1 MNPEQRRLQTCREGD
16 DTWRAWGPYLSDRQW
31 GTVREDYSADG
42 SAWDSFPFEHARS
55 RAYRWSEDGIG
66 GLCDR
71 DQFLCLSLALHN
83 GVDPILKERFF
94 GLTNSQGNHGE
105 DVKELWWHLDG
116 TPTGAYMKMLYK
128 YPHAAFPYER
138 LREENARR
146 TAQDPEFEILDTG
159 VFDEGRYFDV
169 VIEQAKADP
178 EDLLYRVE
186 VFNRGPEPAPIRV
199 LPQFFFRNTWSWD
212 SNAPRPRGSVG
223 DTPSRIVFEHPT
235 LGTMHAAFEEGT
247 DLLWCDNET
256 NGERLFNQP
265 RDGASFKDGIN
276 DHVVHGDATALR
288 RDGAGT
294 KVAGDHAATIE
305 PGASIVVRVRLARTL
320 PSDPFV
326 KFDSIMTKCREEA
339 DAFYGELQSS
349 VDDPDLR
356 LVQRQAW
363 AGMIWTKQYYGYNV
377 ERWLEGDPAQPKP
390 PQSRLTGRNAH
401 WTHFDAHDVI
411 SMPDS
416 WEYPWFASWD
426 LAFHTVTFAS
436 IDADFAKRQLIL
448 FTEDRYMHPNGA
460 IPAYEWKF
468 DDVNPP
474 VHAWATW
481 RVFKVDA
488 ARHGSPDFDFLERVF
503 HRLLMN
509 FTWWVNRKDEGGRNI
524 FEGGF
529 LGLDNIGIFDRSS
542 TLPGDGTLEQADATS
557 WMAMFSLTMMRISIE
572 LATRNPVYQDMA
584 VKFLEHF
591 LEIAQAMTAMGGGE
605 DGLWDETDE
614 FYYDQLR
621 LPDGRRLPMRIQSIV
636 GLIPMFAVEVVEPET
651 LERLP
656 EFAKHLDRIF
666 EKNPELYDLVSHWR
680 VPGRG
685 ERRLFSL
692 LRGHRMK
699 CLLKRMLDEEGF
711 LSPHGI
717 RSLSKHHEAN
727 PYGLEIDG
735 HRYTIDYEPA
745 ESRTTLFGGN
755 SNWRGPIW
763 FPINFLMIEA
773 MQRFHHYYGDE
784 FTIECPVGSGAM
796 ITIEEAGLMV
806 ARRLTTLFTRGR
818 DGTRAFHGGDR
829 RLSADPHFRD
839 LVDQFEFFDGD
850 DGRGCGA
857 AHQTGWTGLI
867 AKVIERMHAPGPPL
881 KNGDT
886 TGRNG

>member
-1 MNPEQRRLQTCREGD
+1 MNPETTRLQNSKGED
-16 DTWRAWGPYLSDRQW
+16 APWRAWGPYLSDRQW

-42 SAWDSFPFEHARS
+42 SAWDYFPFDHARS

-71 DQFLCLSLALHN
+71 NQFLCLSLALHN
-83 GVDPILKERFF
+83 GVDPIIKERFF
-94 GLTNSQGNHGE
+94 GLTNSEGNHGE

-116 TPTGAYMKMLYK
+116 IPTGSFMKMLYK
-128 YPHAAFPYER
+128 YPHAAFPYDG

-146 TAQDPEFEILDTG
+146 SAQDPEFEILDTG
-159 VFDEGRYFDV
+159 VFDDGRYFDV
-169 VIEQAKADP
+169 VIEQAKADT

-212 SNAPRPRGSVG
+212 DKASRPSAKAG
-223 DTPSRIVFEHPT
+223 DAAGRVVFDHPT
-235 LGTMHAAFEEGT
+235 LGTMHGAFEEGAN
-247 DLLWCDNET
+247 LLWCENET
-256 NGERLFNQP
+256 NGERLFNEQP
-265 RDGASFKDGIN
+265 NGATYKDGIN
-276 DHVVHGDATALR
+276 DYVVSGDADAVRHDAT
-288 RDGAGT
+288 GT
-294 KVAGDHAATIE
+294 KVAGDHAATIA
-305 PGASIVVRVRLARTL
+305 PGESIVVRVRLARTL
-320 PSDPFV
+320 PADAFAD
-326 KFDSIMTKCREEA
+326 FEEIMTRCREEA
-339 DAFYGELQSS
+339 NAFYDDHQSKVS
-349 VDDPDLR
+349 DPDQR

-363 AGMIWTKQYYGYNV
+363 AGMIWSKQYYGYNV
-377 ERWLEGDPAQPKP
+377 EQWLEGDPAQPKP
-390 PQSRLTGRNAH
+390 PQSRQQGRNAH
-401 WTHFDAHDVI
+401 WTHFDAHDII
-411 SMPDS
+411 SMPDT

-436 IDADFAKRQLIL
+436 IDSNFAKEQLIL

-481 RVFKVDA
+481 RVFKMDA
-488 ARHGSPDFDFLERVF
+488 ARHGTPDFEFLERVF

-542 TLPGDGTLEQADATS
+542 ELPGGGTLEQADGTS

-591 LEIAQAMTAMGGGE
+591 LEIALAMTAMGGGK
-605 DGLWDETDE
+605 DGLWDDTDE
-614 FYYDQLR
+614 FYYDQLL
-621 LPDGRRLPMRIQSIV
+621 LPDGRRIPMRIQSIV
-636 GLIPMFAVEVVEPET
+636 GLIPLFAVEVLEPET
-651 LERLP
+651 LEKIP
-656 EFAKHLDRIF
+656 QFAKHLDRIF
-666 EKNPELYDLVSHWR
+666 EKRPELYGLVSHWNE
-680 VPGRG
+680 PGRG

-699 CLLKRMLDEEGF
+699 CLFKRMLDEDGF

-717 RSLSKHHEAN
+717 RSLSKYHKDH
-727 PYGLEIDG
+727 PYAIEIEG
-735 HRYTIDYEPA
+735 KRYTIDYEPA
-745 ESRTTLFGGN
+745 ESHTTLFGGN

-763 FPINFLMIEA
+763 FPINFLLVEA
-773 MQRFHHYYGDE
+773 MQRFHHYYGDD
-784 FTIECPVGSGAM
+784 FKIECPVGAKETV
-796 ITIEEAGLMV
+796 TISDASLMV
-806 ARRLTTLFTRGR
+806 ADRLTSLFSKDAEGH
-818 DGTRAFHGGDR
+818 RAFHGSDWR
-829 RLSADPHFRD
+829 MAKDPNFTN
-839 LVDQFEFFDGD
+839 LVNHFEFFDGD

-857 AHQTGWTGLI
+857 SHQTGWTGLI
-867 AKVIERMHAPGPPL
+867 AKMIERMHAGEAPSENKGTTHQ
-881 KNGDT
+881 NG
-886 TGRNG
+886 